1 MDFGKRQAY
10 IDIINGAI
18 AEYPTVKMGYALGNL
33 KAAKD
38 DMDAVNKDGYD
49 NYAHRLGMC
58 LNGQDGLDTGAFSL
72 GWGLLKELKDIGCK
86 TTGICAKKDTLINAL
101 KDSWKDTKNNIEGDA
116 YGLTNPDE
124 SCRIWLKDLDYEKNK
139 WKK

>member
-10 IDIINGAI
+10 IDIINGAV

-58 LNGQDGLDTGAFSL
+58 LNGQEGLDTGAFSL
-72 GWGLLKELKDIGCK
+72 GWDFSR
-86 TTGICAKKDTLINAL
+86 N
-101 KDSWKDTKNNIEGDA
+101 
-116 YGLTNPDE
+116 
-124 SCRIWLKDLDYEKNK
+124 
-139 WKK
+139 